1 MTAMTVATTGII
13 LGKMGAAILTTGMAA
28 AIRTTGE
35 IVTITC
41 ISRVTNNSL
50 KTISASRIP

>member
-1 MTAMTVATTGII
+1 MIATTVATTGII

-35 IVTITC
+35 IVTITG